1 MDGSVGDRVT
11 IESNKVGQTRRS
23 GEVLEVL
30 GTSPRSQF
38 RVRWDDGHESIYST
52 RREGRTQETSGVR
65 GSTGAHLSR

>member
-38 RVRWDDGHESIYST
+38 RVRWDDGHESIYFPAPDAKVEPK
-52 RREGRTQETSGVR
+52 RPLG
-65 GSTGAHLSR
+65 